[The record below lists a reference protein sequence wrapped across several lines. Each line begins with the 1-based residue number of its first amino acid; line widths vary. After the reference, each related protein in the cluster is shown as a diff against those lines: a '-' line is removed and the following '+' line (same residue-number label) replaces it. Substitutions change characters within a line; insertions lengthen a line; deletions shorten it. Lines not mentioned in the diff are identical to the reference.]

1 MPAEIIQVRAM
12 KLAYMLFLFLPL
24 SISCKEKSCEDL
36 FYEFVYKKN
45 DDGYIVLETGS
56 ICPSDVLDKKYK
68 KITADYGNT
77 NYLLEKAASE
87 DPTNYCI
94 PNLVCPMTEG
104 DIAICM
110 LLDMYPMSDD
120 CFENTMYENVK
131 REYGSAAD
139 FWRYIH
145 TSAENRNA
153 IIRKIRNVIKNEAR

>member
-1 MPAEIIQVRAM
+1 
-12 KLAYMLFLFLPL
+12 
-24 SISCKEKSCEDL
+24 
-36 FYEFVYKKN
+36 
-45 DDGYIVLETGS
+45 
-56 ICPSDVLDKKYK
+56 
-68 KITADYGNT
+68 
-77 NYLLEKAASE
+77 
-87 DPTNYCI
+87 
-94 PNLVCPMTEG
+94 MTEG